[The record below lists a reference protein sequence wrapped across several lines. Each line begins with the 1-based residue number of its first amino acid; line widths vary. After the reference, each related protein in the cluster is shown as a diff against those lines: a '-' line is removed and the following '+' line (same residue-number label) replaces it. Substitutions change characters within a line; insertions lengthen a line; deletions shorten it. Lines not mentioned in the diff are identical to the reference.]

1 MAESVKD
8 ECKVCTWVLIAA
20 GLGVAG
26 ILAYMAIDLATDG
39 KLSGLLQKAPGLA
52 TVTQLRST
60 DDQAPG
66 DSDAG

>member
-1 MAESVKD
+1 MADPIKD
-8 ECKVCTWVLIAA
+8 ECKICTWVLIAA

-39 KLSGLLQKAPGLA
+39 RLSGLLQKAPGLA
-52 TVTQLRST
+52 SVTQLRAA
-60 DDQAPG
+60 DADPG

>member
-1 MAESVKD
+1 MTDPVKD
-8 ECKVCTWVLIAA
+8 ECTICTWVLITA
-20 GLGVAG
+20 GLAVAG

-52 TVTQLRST
+52 TVTQLRSENE
-60 DDQAPG
+60 APG

>member
-1 MAESVKD
+1 MAEPIKD
-8 ECKVCTWVLIAA
+8 ECKICTWVLITA
-20 GLGVAG
+20 GLAIAG

-52 TVTQLRST
+52 TVTQLREAG
-60 DDQAPG
+60 QEAG

>member
-1 MAESVKD
+1 MAEPVKD
-8 ECKVCTWVLIAA
+8 ECTICTWVLIAA

-39 KLSGLLQKAPGLA
+39 RLSGILQKAPGLA
-52 TVTQLRST
+52 TVTQLRQAT
-60 DDQAPG
+60 DEAPG